1 MVLKNKLMN
10 IYNLT
15 IVILISFLLLMLYL
29 GNYNLI
35 EGIGTSSEELI
46 SNLSTLVYNNQAKTN
61 VLKDN
66 VPYNIDCSSMDNMNN
81 EYLKNIRD
89 IGGAQAPQAEVI
101 RNASQAKATLCGALV
116 ANK

>member
-15 IVILISFLLLMLYL
+15 IVILISLLLLMLYL

-35 EGIGTSSEELI
+35 EGNVTSSELI
-46 SNLSTLVYNNQAKTN
+46 SNLSTLVYNNRNKTN

-81 EYLKNIRD
+81 EYLENIRD

>member
-15 IVILISFLLLMLYL
+15 IVILISLLLLMLYL

-35 EGIGTSSEELI
+35 EGIGTSSELI
-46 SNLSTLVYNNQAKTN
+46 SDLSTLVYNNRTKTN

-81 EYLKNIRD
+81 EYLENIRD

>member
-15 IVILISFLLLMLYL
+15 IVILISLLLLMLYL

-35 EGIGTSSEELI
+35 EGNVTYSELI

-66 VPYNIDCSSMDNMNN
+66 VPYNINCSSMDNMNN

>member
-1 MVLKNKLMN
+1 MVLKNNLTN

-15 IVILISFLLLMLYL
+15 ILILISLLLLMLYL

-35 EGIGTSSEELI
+35 EGNGTSSHII
-46 SNLSTLVYNNQAKTN
+46 SNLSTLLYNNQNKTA

-66 VPYNIDCSSMDNMNN
+66 VPYNNDCSSMENMND
-81 EYLKNIRD
+81 EYLENIRD
-89 IGGAQAPQAEVI
+89 IGGAQTPEAEVV

>member
-15 IVILISFLLLMLYL
+15 IVILISLLLLMLYL

-35 EGIGTSSEELI
+35 EGNVTYSELI
-46 SNLSTLVYNNQAKTN
+46 GNLSTSVYNNQTKTN

-66 VPYNIDCSSMDNMNN
+66 VPYNINCSSMDNMNN
-81 EYLKNIRD
+81 EYLENIRD

>member
-15 IVILISFLLLMLYL
+15 ILILISLLLLMLYL

-35 EGIGTSSEELI
+35 EGNGTSSHII
-46 SNLSTLVYNNQAKTN
+46 SNLSTLLYNNQNKTA

-66 VPYNIDCSSMDNMNN
+66 VPYNSDCSSMENMND
-81 EYLKNIRD
+81 EYLENIRD
-89 IGGAQAPQAEVI
+89 IGGAQTPEAEVV

>member
-15 IVILISFLLLMLYL
+15 IVILISLLMLMLYL

-35 EGIGTSSEELI
+35 EGNGTSSQVI
-46 SNLSTLVYNNQAKTN
+46 SNLSSLLANNQNKAS

-66 VPYNIDCSSMDNMNN
+66 VPYNIDCSSMENMNN
-81 EYLKNIRD
+81 EYLENIRD
-89 IGGAQAPQAEVI
+89 IGGAEASQADVV
-101 RNASQAKATLCGALV
+101 RNASQAKATLCGSIAS
-116 ANK
+116 NK

>member
-15 IVILISFLLLMLYL
+15 IVILISLLLLMLYL

-35 EGIGTSSEELI
+35 EGNVTSSELI
-46 SNLSTLVYNNQAKTN
+46 SDLSTLVYNNRNKIN

-66 VPYNIDCSSMDNMNN
+66 APFSIDCSSKDIMNN
-81 EYLKNIRD
+81 EYSENIRD
-89 IGGAQAPQAEVI
+89 IGGAQAYQAEVI

>member
-15 IVILISFLLLMLYL
+15 IVILISLLLLMLYL

-35 EGIGTSSEELI
+35 EGNVTSSELI
-46 SNLSTLVYNNQAKTN
+46 SNLSTLVYNNRTKTN

-81 EYLKNIRD
+81 EYLENIRD

>member
-35 EGIGTSSEELI
+35 EGNVTYSELI
-46 SNLSTLVYNNQAKTN
+46 GNLSTLVDNNQAKTN

-66 VPYNIDCSSMDNMNN
+66 VPYNIDCPSTDNINN
-81 EYLKNIRD
+81 EYLENIRD
-89 IGGAQAPQAEVI
+89 IGGAEASQAEVI
-101 RNASQAKATLCGALV
+101 RYASQAKATLCGALV

>member
-15 IVILISFLLLMLYL
+15 IVILISLLLLMLYL

-35 EGIGTSSEELI
+35 EGNVTYSELI
-46 SNLSTLVYNNQAKTN
+46 GNLSTLVYNNQAKTN

-89 IGGAQAPQAEVI
+89 IGGAQAPQAEVV

>member
-15 IVILISFLLLMLYL
+15 ILILISFLLLMLYL

-35 EGIGTSSEELI
+35 EGNGTSSHII
-46 SNLSTLVYNNQAKTN
+46 SNLSTLLYNNQNKTA

-66 VPYNIDCSSMDNMNN
+66 VPYNSDCSSMENMND
-81 EYLKNIRD
+81 EYLENIRD
-89 IGGAQAPQAEVI
+89 IGGAQTPEAEVV

>member
-15 IVILISFLLLMLYL
+15 IVILISLLLLMLYL

-35 EGIGTSSEELI
+35 EGNVTSSELI
-46 SNLSTLVYNNQAKTN
+46 SDLSTLVYNNRNKTN

-66 VPYNIDCSSMDNMNN
+66 VPYNIDCSSMDIMNN
-81 EYLKNIRD
+81 EYLENIRD
-89 IGGAQAPQAEVI
+89 IGGAQAPKAEVI

>member
-15 IVILISFLLLMLYL
+15 ILILISLLLLMLYL

-35 EGIGTSSEELI
+35 EGNGTSSHII
-46 SNLSTLVYNNQAKTN
+46 SNLSSLVYNNKNKTT

-66 VPYNIDCSSMDNMNN
+66 VPYNNNCSSMENMND
-81 EYLKNIRD
+81 EYLENIRD
-89 IGGAQAPQAEVI
+89 IGGAQTPEAEVV

>member
-15 IVILISFLLLMLYL
+15 IVILISLLLLMLYL

-35 EGIGTSSEELI
+35 EGNVTYSELI
-46 SNLSTLVYNNQAKTN
+46 SNLSTLVYNNRNKTK

-66 VPYNIDCSSMDNMNN
+66 VPYNIDCPSMDNMNN
-81 EYLKNIRD
+81 EYSENIRD
-89 IGGAQAPQAEVI
+89 IGGAQTPEAEVI